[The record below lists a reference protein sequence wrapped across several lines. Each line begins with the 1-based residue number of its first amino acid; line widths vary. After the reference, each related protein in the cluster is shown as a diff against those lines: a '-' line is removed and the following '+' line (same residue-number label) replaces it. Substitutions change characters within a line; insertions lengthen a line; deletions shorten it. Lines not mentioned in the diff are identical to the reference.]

1 MSYDKIDLEDWFEE
15 EPSNVKTY
23 IAFVFIA
30 IFSALVLKAILQQQE
45 IINHQK
51 EILSAINQQSIDRHD
66 FDYTRLLEGV
76 MGGDEFPVVKNGWF
90 KCVRVI
96 TE

>member
-30 IFSALVLKAILQQQE
+30 LFLLALSGCAADHTNITKAGEGNFDVFLIQMCQDKKNQSLYQC
-45 IINHQK
+45 K
-51 EILSAINQQSIDRHD
+51 ELCKEYVCR
-66 FDYTRLLEGV
+66 
-76 MGGDEFPVVKNGWF
+76 
-90 KCVRVI
+90 
-96 TE
+96 